1 MDDECVFTFHNKRTL
16 KKQLDKYLSLN
27 PSEIETMR
35 TNARKRISEL
45 WNNETAA
52 FRLYELLLSLYNH
65 KEFDKYQTGPISK
78 IK

>member
-1 MDDECVFTFHNKRTL
+1 MDDECVFTFYNNRTL
-16 KKQLDKYLSLN
+16 IKQLDKYLSLN
-27 PSEIETMR
+27 ASEIETMR

-52 FRLYELLLSLYNH
+52 FRLYELLLSLYNQ